1 MICLLNHI
9 TEYDRMDCQQQTTKT
24 YQILALKV
32 RHLFNDAPEPA
43 LEFNQL
49 FAAFARF
56 VIECGVGD

>member
-1 MICLLNHI
+1 
-9 TEYDRMDCQQQTTKT
+9 MDCQQQTTKT